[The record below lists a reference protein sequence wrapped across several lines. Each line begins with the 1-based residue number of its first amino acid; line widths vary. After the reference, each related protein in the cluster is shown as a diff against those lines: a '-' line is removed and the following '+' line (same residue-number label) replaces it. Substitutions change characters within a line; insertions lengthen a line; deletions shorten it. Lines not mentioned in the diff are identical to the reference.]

1 MGTSV
6 PVPDS
11 GASRF
16 PGRRSLTPLY
26 VSEWRR
32 DSLRTTLWLVPA
44 ALVAAAGATFALTF
58 LVDRTALQHGG
69 HFPLWHGNADAA
81 RLVLTSIAA
90 AVITVTG
97 VVFSVVIVA
106 LTLASQQFGPRM
118 LRNFIRDLGTQVT
131 LGVFVATFVYCIL
144 VLGSISSAG
153 AQDFVP
159 HVSITV
165 ALLLLLV
172 DLGVLIYFIHH
183 VAVSIQL
190 NEVVASIGR
199 DLALALDGLDPA
211 HGEILHRNMRDVQE
225 VIGRDLGRPADV
237 LATRTGYL
245 QAISHAELVR
255 LASEEDAVIVLLHR
269 PGHFVVDRHPLA
281 QVYPASAARAV
292 LQTFE
297 RSHII
302 GPHRTLTQDP
312 IFAIDQLVEIAI
324 RALSPAINDTFTAI
338 TCIDWLTAGLCR
350 LSGLTYRAR
359 VFRDADG
366 DVRVIE
372 APLTYERLV
381 NGAFNKIRQAGRGM
395 PAIAIRQL
403 ESIAEIARFVS
414 TDDERHA
421 LLRQADMILRASDEA
436 IPERL
441 DRDDVRRRY
450 DLVIPAV
457 SVAEPGARGEL
468 ARR

>member
-1 MGTSV
+1 
-6 PVPDS
+6 VPDY
-11 GASRF
+11 GASRY

-44 ALVAAAGATFALTF
+44 ALVAGACVAFGLTF
-58 LVDRTALQHGG
+58 LLDRTVFEHGG

-199 DLALALDGLDPA
+199 DLARAMDGLDA
-211 HGEILHRNMRDVQE
+211 THAELVQRDMRE
-225 VIGRDLGRPADV
+225 AIGQDLGPGAQV

-245 QAISHAELVR
+245 QAISHAELVQ
-255 LASEEDAVIVLLHR
+255 LASEEEAVIVLVHR

-281 QVYPASAARAV
+281 RVYPASAARAV

-302 GPHRTLTQDP
+302 GPQRTLTQDP

-359 VFRDADG
+359 AFRDAAG
-366 DVRVIE
+366 EVRVIE

-381 NGAFNKIRQAGRGM
+381 NGAFDKIRQAGRGM

-414 TDDERHA
+414 TDEERHA
-421 LLRQADMILRASDEA
+421 LLRQANMILRASGEA
-436 IPERL
+436 IPEGL

-450 DLVIPAV
+450 DSAIEATAV
-457 SVAEPGARGEL
+457 SDPGAGAE
-468 ARR
+468 AIRR